1 MKIRMKLL
9 RIYSVRPRALP
20 QCTRPLKS
28 KQIKSLKIRV
38 KNHLNLGL
46 FQILGENIEI
56 ETILG
61 SSPKRPIPVTIG
73 VWPGTRWFCP

>member
-1 MKIRMKLL
+1 MRKNENQDEVVEDLL
-9 RIYSVRPRALP
+9 CQTTSLAPVYS
-20 QCTRPLKS
+20 S
-28 KQIKSLKIRV
+28 SEIKSLKIRV
-38 KNHLNLGL
+38 KNHPNLGL
-46 FQILGENIEI
+46 FQILGEDIEI